1 LVFFGIQNASIELL
15 LKIQECFKIQVFPN
29 RFLDSFLI
37 KSFTKIPK
45 VKMSLRFWV
54 KSVFWSTV
62 IIGGGMLFVKSTV
75 PDQETFKRTLKE
87 NGRSVD
93 STDDE
98 QKKLQKMLNMIKEN
112 AQSENPSWD
121 VKW

>member
-1 LVFFGIQNASIELL
+1 
-15 LKIQECFKIQVFPN
+15 
-29 RFLDSFLI
+29 
-37 KSFTKIPK
+37 
-45 VKMSLRFWV
+45 MSLRFWV

-75 PDQETFKRTLKE
+75 PDQETFKQMLKE
-87 NGRSVD
+87 NGRPVD
-93 STDDE
+93 SSDDD

-112 AQSENPSWD
+112 ALSENPSWD